1 MQTTIIPFEDWVNK
15 VSSTTKHDLIELLDF
30 KDHYQNLLSYE
41 ENLKNFENYLVD

>member
-1 MQTTIIPFEDWVNK
+1 MKTIVTPFEDWANK

-41 ENLKNFENYLVD
+41 ENLKNFENSLVD